1 MLAYHAQTMTGYH
14 GFWHWETCDWCE
26 DCRDNMNDDRAFGV
40 AAARVCHFSQL
51 TPVFQKTTENF
62 SFPELISSALA
73 LSLNCVPCP

>member
-40 AAARVCHFSQL
+40 AAARVSLQPAHSR
-51 TPVFQKTTENF
+51 
-62 SFPELISSALA
+62 
-73 LSLNCVPCP
+73 LSKDN